1 MTVPANLPPEAK
13 AKYAKYLDA
22 KTTEEK
28 IKALEEFISAVPK
41 HKGTENLM
49 LWARKKLAQ
58 LKQELEDEH
67 RRRKSGSSGIRF
79 MIQKSGAAQVAVLG
93 PANSGKS
100 TLVHSL
106 TGAKTTIADYPY
118 ATRLPSPGMLPFEDV
133 QIQLVDTPSLM
144 LNEPDS
150 QWNNRVIGL
159 ARNADALLLVFSLDS
174 PSLKQDIKL
183 TLELLG
189 DRGIE
194 ISKGK
199 GYVYIER
206 TRGVGEIKLYV
217 NGRLNGFTEE
227 HVRRVLREYRIYGA
241 YVYIEGEVTLD
252 DIEKAIFTRTMFKP
266 TVIVLNKADRSIYS
280 RKELLALKDIIPVE
294 VPVLVGIGKSGRGF
308 EKLGKILF
316 EKLEIIRIYTKEP
329 NGEIARQPLVLKKGA
344 TVLDVAKSVHS
355 RLVKN
360 FKYAK
365 IWGPSAKYPGER
377 TGLDHVVEDGDI
389 VEIHS

>member
-1 MTVPANLPPEAK
+1 MPANLPPEAK

-28 IKALEEFISAVPK
+28 IRALEEFISAVPK

-58 LKQELEDEH
+58 LRQELEDEK
-67 RRRKSGSSGIRF
+67 RRKRSGGGGIRY
-79 MIQKSGAAQVAVLG
+79 MVQKTGAAQVAVIG
-93 PANSGKS
+93 PPNTGKS
-100 TLVHSL
+100 TLVHTL
-106 TGAKTTIADYPY
+106 TGAKTVVADYPY
-118 ATRLPSPGMLPFEDV
+118 ATRLPAPGMLKFEDI

-144 LNEPDS
+144 LDEPDS
-150 QWNNRVIGL
+150 QWNNRIIGL

-174 PSLKQDIKL
+174 PNLRDEIVSVLRI
-183 TLELLG
+183 LG

-206 TRGVGEIKLYV
+206 TRGVGDIKLYV
-217 NGRLNGFTEE
+217 NGRLRGFTEE
-227 HVRRVLREYRIYGA
+227 DVRKLLREYRIYGA
-241 YVYIEGEVTLD
+241 NVYIEGEVTLD
-252 DIEKAIFTRTMFKP
+252 DVEKAVFTRTMFKP
-266 TVIVLNKADRSIYS
+266 AVIVLNKADKSIYT
-280 RKELLALKDIIPVE
+280 RRELLGLRDVVPRDT
-294 VPVLVGIGKSGRGF
+294 PVLVGIARSGRGYENLGRVLF
-308 EKLGKILF
+308 EKLG
-316 EKLEIIRIYTKEP
+316 IIRIYTKEP
-329 NGEIARQPLVLKKGA
+329 NGEKAEQPLVLRKGA
-344 TVLDVAKSVHS
+344 TVLDVARSVHS

-389 VEIHS
+389 VEIHA

>member
-1 MTVPANLPPEAK
+1 MPANLPPEAK

-28 IKALEEFISAVPK
+28 IKTLEEFISAVPK

>member
-58 LKQELEDEH
+58 LKQELEDER
-67 RRRKSGSSGIRF
+67 RRRKSGGSGIRF

-118 ATRLPSPGMLPFEDV
+118 ATRLPSPGMLTFEDV

-183 TLELLG
+183 ALKLLG

-199 GYVYIER
+199 GYVHIER

-227 HVRRVLREYRIYGA
+227 HVRRLLREYRIYGA

-266 TVIVLNKADRSIYS
+266 TVIVLNKADSSIYS
-280 RKELLALKDIIPVE
+280 RKDLLALKDLIPVE

-365 IWGPSAKYPGER
+365 IWGSSAKYPGER

>member
-1 MTVPANLPPEAK
+1 MPANLPPEAK

-28 IKALEEFISAVPK
+28 IRALEEFISAVPK

-58 LKQELEDEH
+58 LRQELEDEK
-67 RRRKSGSSGIRF
+67 RRKRSGGGGIRY
-79 MIQKSGAAQVAVLG
+79 MVQKTGAAQVAVIG
-93 PANSGKS
+93 PPNTGKS
-100 TLVHSL
+100 TLVHTL
-106 TGAKTTIADYPY
+106 TGAKTIVADYPY
-118 ATRLPSPGMLPFEDV
+118 ATRLPAPGMLKFEDI

-144 LNEPDS
+144 LDEPDS
-150 QWNNRVIGL
+150 QWNNRIIGL

-174 PSLKQDIKL
+174 PNLRDEITTVL
-183 TLELLG
+183 RILG

-194 ISKGK
+194 VSRGK

-206 TRGVGEIKLYV
+206 TRGVGDIKLYV
-217 NGRLNGFTEE
+217 NGRLRGFTEE
-227 HVRRVLREYRIYGA
+227 DVRKLLREYRIYGA
-241 YVYIEGEVTLD
+241 NVYIEGEVTLD
-252 DIEKAIFTRTMFKP
+252 DVEKAVFTRTMFKP
-266 TVIVLNKADRSIYS
+266 AVIVLNKADKSIYTRS
-280 RKELLALKDIIPVE
+280 DLLGLRDVVPRDT
-294 VPVLVGIGKSGRGF
+294 PVLVGIARSGRGYENLGRVLF
-308 EKLGKILF
+308 EKLG
-316 EKLEIIRIYTKEP
+316 IIRIYTKEP
-329 NGEIARQPLVLKKGA
+329 NGEKAEQPLVLRKGA

-389 VEIHS
+389 VEIHA

>member
-1 MTVPANLPPEAK
+1 MPANLPPEAK

-28 IKALEEFISAVPK
+28 IRALEEFISAVPK

-58 LKQELEDEH
+58 LRQELEDEK
-67 RRRKSGSSGIRF
+67 RRKRSGGGGIRY
-79 MIQKSGAAQVAVLG
+79 MVQKTGAAQVAVIG
-93 PANSGKS
+93 PPNTGKS
-100 TLVHSL
+100 TLVHTL
-106 TGAKTTIADYPY
+106 TGAKTVVADYPY
-118 ATRLPSPGMLPFEDV
+118 ATRLPAPGMLKFEDI

-144 LNEPDS
+144 LDEPDS
-150 QWNNRVIGL
+150 QWNNRIIGL

-174 PSLKQDIKL
+174 PNLRDEIVSVLRI
-183 TLELLG
+183 LG

-206 TRGVGEIKLYV
+206 TRGVGDIKLYV
-217 NGRLNGFTEE
+217 NGRLRGFTEE
-227 HVRRVLREYRIYGA
+227 DVRKLLREYRIYGA
-241 YVYIEGEVTLD
+241 NVYIEGEVTLD
-252 DIEKAIFTRTMFKP
+252 DVEKAVFTRTMFKP
-266 TVIVLNKADRSIYS
+266 AVIVLNKADKSIYT
-280 RKELLALKDIIPVE
+280 RRELLGLRDVVPRDT
-294 VPVLVGIGKSGRGF
+294 PVLVGIARSGRGY
-308 EKLGKILF
+308 ENLGRVLF

-329 NGEIARQPLVLKKGA
+329 NGEKAEQPLVLRKGA
-344 TVLDVAKSVHS
+344 TVLDVARSVHS

-389 VEIHS
+389 VEIHA

>member
-1 MTVPANLPPEAK
+1 MPANLPPEAK

-28 IKALEEFISAVPK
+28 IRALEEFISAVPK

-58 LKQELEDEH
+58 LRQELEDEK
-67 RRRKSGSSGIRF
+67 RRRRSGGGGIRY
-79 MIQKSGAAQVAVLG
+79 MVQKTGAAQVAVIG
-93 PANSGKS
+93 PPNTGKS
-100 TLVHSL
+100 TLVHTL
-106 TGAKTTIADYPY
+106 TGAKTVVAEYPF
-118 ATRLPSPGMLPFEDV
+118 ATRLPAPGMLRFEDI

-144 LNEPDS
+144 LDEPDN
-150 QWNNRVIGL
+150 QWNNRIIGL

-174 PSLKQDIKL
+174 PRLRDEIVSVLKI
-183 TLELLG
+183 LG

-194 ISKGK
+194 VSRGK

-206 TRGVGEIKLYV
+206 TRGVGDIKLYV
-217 NGRLNGFTEE
+217 NGRLKGFTEE
-227 HVRRVLREYRIYGA
+227 DVRRLLREYRIYGA
-241 YVYIEGEVTLD
+241 NVYIEGEVTLD
-252 DIEKAIFTRTMFKP
+252 DVEKAVFTRTMFKP
-266 TVIVLNKADRSIYS
+266 AIIVLNKADKSIYT
-280 RKELLALKDIIPVE
+280 RKDLLMLKDVIPRDT
-294 VPVLVGIGKSGRGF
+294 PVLVGIARNGRGY
-308 EKLGKILF
+308 ENLGRVLF

-329 NGEIARQPLVLKKGA
+329 NGEKAQQPLVLRKGA

-389 VEIHS
+389 VEIHA

>member
-1 MTVPANLPPEAK
+1 MPANLPPEAK

-28 IKALEEFISAVPK
+28 IRALEEFISAVPK

-58 LKQELEDEH
+58 LRQELEDEK
-67 RRRKSGSSGIRF
+67 RRKRSGGGGIRY
-79 MIQKSGAAQVAVLG
+79 MVQKTGAAQVAVIG
-93 PANSGKS
+93 PPNTGKS
-100 TLVHSL
+100 TLVHTL
-106 TGAKTTIADYPY
+106 TGAKTVVADYPY
-118 ATRLPSPGMLPFEDV
+118 ATRLPAPGMLKFEDI

-144 LNEPDS
+144 LDEPDS
-150 QWNNRVIGL
+150 QWNNRIIGL

-174 PSLKQDIKL
+174 PDLRDEIISVLSI
-183 TLELLG
+183 LG

-194 ISKGK
+194 VSRGK

-206 TRGVGEIKLYV
+206 TRGVGDIKLYV
-217 NGRLNGFTEE
+217 NGRLRGFTEE
-227 HVRRVLREYRIYGA
+227 DVRKLLREYRIYGA
-241 YVYIEGEVTLD
+241 NVYIEGEVTLD
-252 DIEKAIFTRTMFKP
+252 DVEKAVFTRTMFKP
-266 TVIVLNKADRSIYS
+266 AVIVLNKADKSIYT
-280 RKELLALKDIIPVE
+280 RRDLLGLRDVIPRDT
-294 VPVLVGIGKSGRGF
+294 PVLVGIARSGRGYENLGRVLF
-308 EKLGKILF
+308 EKLG
-316 EKLEIIRIYTKEP
+316 IIRIYTKEP
-329 NGEIARQPLVLKKGA
+329 NGEKAEQPLVLRKGA
-344 TVLDVAKSVHS
+344 TVLDVAKNVHS

-389 VEIHS
+389 VEIHA

>member
-28 IKALEEFISAVPK
+28 IKTLEEFISAVPK

>member
-1 MTVPANLPPEAK
+1 MPANLPPEAK

-28 IKALEEFISAVPK
+28 IRALEEFISAVPK

-58 LKQELEDEH
+58 LRQELEDEK
-67 RRRKSGSSGIRF
+67 RRKRSGGGGIRY
-79 MIQKSGAAQVAVLG
+79 MVQKTGAAQVAVIG
-93 PANSGKS
+93 PPNTGKS
-100 TLVHSL
+100 TLVHTL
-106 TGAKTTIADYPY
+106 TGAKTVVADYPY
-118 ATRLPSPGMLPFEDV
+118 ATRLPAPGMLKFEDI

-144 LNEPDS
+144 LDEPDS
-150 QWNNRVIGL
+150 QWNNRIIGL

-174 PSLKQDIKL
+174 PNLRDEIVSVLRI
-183 TLELLG
+183 LG

-206 TRGVGEIKLYV
+206 TRGVGDIKLYV
-217 NGRLNGFTEE
+217 NGRLRGFTEE
-227 HVRRVLREYRIYGA
+227 DVRKLLREYRIYGA
-241 YVYIEGEVTLD
+241 NVYIEGEVTLD
-252 DIEKAIFTRTMFKP
+252 DVEKAVFTRTMFKP
-266 TVIVLNKADRSIYS
+266 AVIVLNKADKSIYT
-280 RKELLALKDIIPVE
+280 RRELLGLRDVVPRDT
-294 VPVLVGIGKSGRGF
+294 PVLVGIARSGRGYENLGRVLF
-308 EKLGKILF
+308 EKLG
-316 EKLEIIRIYTKEP
+316 IIRIYTKEP
-329 NGEIARQPLVLKKGA
+329 NGEKAEQPLVLRKGA

-389 VEIHS
+389 VEIHA

>member
-1 MTVPANLPPEAK
+1 MPANLPPEAK

-28 IKALEEFISAVPK
+28 IRALEEFISAVPK

-58 LKQELEDEH
+58 LRQELEDEK
-67 RRRKSGSSGIRF
+67 RRKKSGGGGTRY
-79 MIQKSGAAQVAVLG
+79 MVQKTGAAQVAVIG
-93 PANSGKS
+93 PPNSGKS
-100 TLVHSL
+100 LLVHSL
-106 TGAKTTIADYPY
+106 TGAKTVVADYPY
-118 ATRLPSPGMLPFEDV
+118 ATRLPAPGMLKFEDI

-144 LNEPDS
+144 LDEPDS
-150 QWNNRVIGL
+150 QWNNRIIGL

-174 PSLKQDIKL
+174 PNLKDEIISVL
-183 TLELLG
+183 RILG

-194 ISKGK
+194 VSRGK

-206 TRGVGEIKLYV
+206 TRGVGDIKLYV
-217 NGRLNGFTEE
+217 NGRLKGFTEE
-227 HVRRVLREYRIYGA
+227 DVRKLLREYRIYGA
-241 YVYIEGEVTLD
+241 NVYIEGEVTLD
-252 DIEKAIFTRTMFKP
+252 DVEKAIFTRTMFKP
-266 TVIVLNKADRSIYS
+266 SVIVLNKADKSIYT
-280 RKELLALKDIIPVE
+280 RRDLLGLRDVVPRDT
-294 VPVLVGIGKSGRGF
+294 PVLVGIARSGRGYENLGKVLF
-308 EKLGKILF
+308 EKLG
-316 EKLEIIRIYTKEP
+316 IIRIYTKEP
-329 NGEIARQPLVLKKGA
+329 NGEKAEQPLVLRKGA

-389 VEIHS
+389 VEIHA